1 MNKTWSVQTRYFM
14 LGLIIVFVAIVAWYI
29 RAIFPPLIIAGLI
42 AYLLYPLVVFLQ
54 TRLRLRRKVAANIVY
69 FVCLALMFAVP
80 ATLVPTLFNEA
91 TQVTADLN
99 HMLNQVQDYLA
110 RPLVIAG
117 ISIHLE
123 QLIPTLK
130 ASLTGLAAPLPQDAW
145 RLIESTSRG
154 ALWLLIIVVG
164 AYYFMTDWERLR
176 EWLIRLSPEAY
187 QTDARRL
194 YLEIKQVWMAYLRG
208 QVTLMLIVGVVFS
221 VLWSVIGLP
230 GALILG
236 ILGGL
241 LSLIPDVGPFVATA
255 LAVIIALLEGSN
267 WIPWNHYWFAALVAG
282 LYVVLINIK
291 SIWLRPRILGRSVRM
306 HEGLIFISIIA
317 AVVFTGVLGALLVVP
332 VLASAGVL
340 LKYLRHRILGLPPF
354 PAAEPV
360 VSEDGPVPG
369 PGNDAAPKPK
379 KLRKKKG

>member
-1 MNKTWSVQTRYFM
+1 M
-14 LGLIIVFVAIVAWYI
+14 LGLMIVFMSIVAWYI

-42 AYLLYPLVVFLQ
+42 AYLLYPLVQFLQ
-54 TRLRLRRKVAANIVY
+54 TRLRLRRKAAANIVY
-69 FVCLALMFAVP
+69 FICLVLMFAVP

-91 TQVTADLN
+91 TTVTADLN

-110 RPLVIAG
+110 GPMVIAG

-130 ASLTGLAAPLPQDAW
+130 ASLAGLTAPLPQDAW
-145 RLIESTSRG
+145 HLIESTSRG
-154 ALWLLIIVVG
+154 ALWFLTIVVG

-176 EWLIRLSPEAY
+176 EWLIHLLPEAY
-187 QTDARRL
+187 RMDAHRL
-194 YLEIKQVWMAYLRG
+194 YLEIRQVWMAYLRG

-236 ILGGL
+236 ILAGL

-255 LAVIIALLEGSN
+255 LAVIIALLEGSS

-282 LYVVLINIK
+282 LYIVLINVK

-354 PAAEPV
+354 PAAEPF